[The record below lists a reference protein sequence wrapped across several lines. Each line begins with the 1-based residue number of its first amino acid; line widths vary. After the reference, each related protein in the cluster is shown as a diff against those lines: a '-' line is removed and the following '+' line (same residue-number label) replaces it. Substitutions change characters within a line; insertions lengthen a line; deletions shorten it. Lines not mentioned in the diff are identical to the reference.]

1 MSTEK
6 QYCKGFKYS
15 LYQSLISPTTIV
27 LENNGKF
34 GVDRLEAQITC
45 KDGLF
50 NVYFTDGY
58 TYLKVKYGFKSL
70 KQALNHSHAWMVDF
84 VKELNERKVS

>member
-1 MSTEK
+1 MSTKK

-15 LYQSLISPTTIV
+15 LYQSLISPTTVV

-34 GVDRLEAQITC
+34 GVDRLEAKIVCQN
-45 KDGLF
+45 GLF
-50 NVYFTDGY
+50 NVLFTDGF
-58 TYLKVKYGFKSL
+58 TYLKVKCGFNSL

-84 VKELNERKVS
+84 KSELDGRNK